1 MGEIFP
7 FPENCSKREKVKC
20 LKRKSEKAGMG
31 KTVIGVMAADRG
43 LGATHL
49 SIALAN
55 FMAEQWGFRTACV
68 ERSSYPAWKNLYEDV
83 YSRKW
88 DAEQPYFDF
97 NRVTYFPCVQP
108 KQMADVLDTGYT
120 CYVLDLGSDFKENR
134 EEFIRADKMVL
145 IGSCSRWRRA
155 QWERFLREHMEKEK
169 MDSWKLTVREC
180 SESDKRKW
188 EKTHLPEI
196 LACPLIADP
205 FHPDERVYSFLNE
218 LI

>member
-1 MGEIFP
+1 
-7 FPENCSKREKVKC
+7 
-20 LKRKSEKAGMG
+20 
-31 KTVIGVMAADRG
+31 
-43 LGATHL
+43 
-49 SIALAN
+49 
-55 FMAEQWGFRTACV
+55 
-68 ERSSYPAWKNLYEDV
+68 
-83 YSRKW
+83 
-88 DAEQPYFDF
+88 
-97 NRVTYFPCVQP
+97 
-108 KQMADVLDTGYT
+108 MADVLDTGYT

-134 EEFIRADKMVL
+134 EEFIRADKKVL

-169 MDSWKLTVREC
+169 MDGWRLTVREC

-218 LI
+218 LV